1 MKNPL
6 FSLPKALGLH
16 TIVTFLVG
24 IGCVYPLSL
33 SLELTA
39 PVSLGVGCCLLVAL
53 LFAAF
58 DCVPRLRALA
68 YPALFLGIAALAIRY
83 AGQASAISAALVLM
97 VNGQTLALMAYSRA
111 IVVLLSLLFTG
122 VGASL
127 ARSDQAF
134 FPLALLTIA
143 LLFVIS
149 FLGANVSATSL
160 LPLVLALLISGRAQ
174 GVHTLRIVP
183 CAALVLALTAL
194 CMPLA
199 GKTVPEFADAAKKLR
214 QAIGDYLF
222 FTDPRTAFSLSTTG
236 WQPLGVNR
244 LGGPVSPQD
253 TPVMQVRTSG
263 RTLLRGAIKNYYSGS
278 AWMDTTSGRRYLYIN
293 PRFSSL
299 RRNLFDLSRPE
310 DDIRTLF
317 PEEET
322 ITVLMRADSA
332 STLYLTQ
339 RFEAPSGP
347 GIVPYFSPASEV
359 FGTRSLSQGDSYTFT
374 GSRLTADSPQV
385 REAVLTA
392 MQNDD
397 PYYETVQSAYLQL
410 PDLVEPEVFALA
422 QQITDGLDNAFDRA
436 FALYRYLQIQYPYTL
451 EQSEP
456 PMARDFVSWF
466 LLSEQKGYCT
476 SFASALAVMARCIGI
491 PARYIEGYAAD
502 PDVDGVARVTQQD
515 AHAWA
520 ELYFPGFGWLTFDPT
535 PSAGGGTSS
544 PEVGSDTQPPQ
555 PSTTP
560 PDSTPEPSPTPSAP
574 PTTPPE
580 ATPTPPDA
588 TPASEAQTPTPTPAP
603 SQTPTPAPSS
613 APSPSPTPNPGQTED
628 QPSSALP
635 ILWALLIVLLLLAA
649 AALRLM
655 LCAPARL
662 AAQNRNAGDALMVW
676 YHAIEEALLCMG
688 IRAAPGEAPATFLLR
703 AQQALGNRVKLTT
716 LGKALCIVRYS
727 PYKLNRTQPERA
739 QKTYLA
745 LLGIM
750 RLPQKAHLYARRLIY
765 GSAPKQ

>member
-1 MKNPL
+1 MKQPL
-6 FSLPKALGLH
+6 FSLPRTLGLH
-16 TIVTFLVG
+16 AIVTFLVG

-33 SLELTA
+33 SLGLTA
-39 PVSLGVGCCLLVAL
+39 PVSLGVACCLLVTF

-58 DCVPRLRALA
+58 DCVPRFRALA

-83 AGQASAISAALVLM
+83 AGQVSAISAAIVLM
-97 VNGQTLALMAYSRA
+97 VNGQSLALIAYSRA

-134 FPLALLTIA
+134 FPLALVTIA

-149 FLGANVSATSL
+149 FLGADVSATSL
-160 LPLVLALLISGRAQ
+160 LPLVLALLISSRAQ
-174 GVHTLRIVP
+174 GVRTLRIVP

-194 CMPLA
+194 CMPFA
-199 GKTVPEFADAAKKLR
+199 GKTVPEFADAAQKLR

-263 RTLLRGAIKNYYSGS
+263 RALLRGVIKNHYSGF

-293 PRFSSL
+293 PRFASL
-299 RRNLFDLSRPE
+299 RRNLFDLSRPD
-310 DDIRTLF
+310 DDIRALF
-317 PEEET
+317 PGEET

-339 RFEAPSGP
+339 RFQAPSGP

-359 FGTRSLSQGDSYTFT
+359 FGTRSLTQGDTYTFT

-385 REAVLTA
+385 REAVLAA
-392 MQNDD
+392 MQEDD
-397 PYYETVQSAYLQL
+397 PYYETMQNAYLQL

-422 QQITDGLDNAFDRA
+422 RQITDGLDNAFDRA
-436 FALYRYLQIQYPYTL
+436 VALCRYLQSHYPYTL

-456 PMARDFVSWF
+456 PTSRDFVSWF

-515 AHAWA
+515 AHAWT

-535 PSAGGGTSS
+535 PSEGGGAPS
-544 PEVGSDTQPPQ
+544 PAGNDGAQPPQ
-555 PSTTP
+555 PSTPP
-560 PDSTPEPSPTPSAP
+560 PDGTPTPSPSAS
-574 PTTPPE
+574 PTVS
-580 ATPTPPDA
+580 PTPPDA
-588 TPASEAQTPTPTPAP
+588 TPAASQDPTPSPTPAP
-603 SQTPTPAPSS
+603 SQTPRTPTPAPSS
-613 APSPSPTPNPGQTED
+613 SPSPSPTPPAD
-628 QPSSALP
+628 SPDDAPPSLP
-635 ILWALLIVLLLLAA
+635 PLLWLLVIALLLLAI

-662 AAQNRNAGDALMVW
+662 AAQQRNAGDALMVW

-703 AQQALGNRVKLTT
+703 AQQTLGNRVKLTT

-727 PYKLNRTQPERA
+727 PYKLSRTQPERA

-745 LLGIM
+745 LLSIM
-750 RLPQKAHLYARRLIY
+750 RMPQKAHLYARRLVY
-765 GSAPKQ
+765 GTLRK